1 MTDNELIPDE
11 ELSQGD
17 SDGED
22 NTTKRLHSETLRIAI
37 FVFFS
42 LVLLVFV
49 VPYFL
54 DNSALKFQLA
64 QKLSQSLQ
72 TKLEIHGKVRVAL
85 LPHPVIIANDVVLQN
100 YRPNLSEKSY
110 DLYVKSVEVRFPIFN
125 FSDDV
130 NVSKVIFSD
139 AIVASYYNDD
149 KAPPR
154 QDDLTKI
161 ISDFAQKSTGDE
173 KNLGSGMSVKLFS
186 VGDLF
191 SSMSLKSGLP
201 ELVVKNGQIVSY
213 DKFLRKKET
222 TSINAAAKISEQ
234 KIAANGKFSNQ
245 NITSSFKLAAI
256 FNSKS
261 GEQDSLF
268 DLVSPVLELHI
279 KGNFISA
286 NKGLLKSDFSGKL
299 DAQIME
305 LKSFYQSYID
315 SNGIISTKLKY
326 NAKPIKIS
334 AEIDSA
340 TQEISINNLKIA
352 SDLVDGN
359 GRAYFNLANPTS
371 IADILLD
378 LDSLD
383 LDGIWSNEL
392 VTITPGAAGNNI
404 PKIPSSESDDE
415 AFPVQLVDAISEQKN
430 NTLNIDLNLTKK
442 IKDLDLTA
450 EISVKKIKY
459 LAGEI
464 QDADLYFSTSAA
476 GDVMVMPAIFKIP
489 GEGAVRV
496 SGVFDNST
504 LTSKFIGKLDAHGKS
519 LKEILRWLKIESQ
532 NLKLDALNEYE
543 TYSDVMILPNSVTF
557 NNFYLNLGGDKSEF
571 SGEMKFENDG
581 KAINSSGRFHV
592 NNLNI
597 DDHFL
602 ISGQNTYFSPGLLL
616 KKLFWLNDV
625 SSSNAFDLSFDKLT
639 YKKEEFGEQSF
650 KFMIRRGY
658 IEIADLNLQ
667 SQKTDLKANFSVD
680 ISEQNPRLTIKLDAK
695 KFHYEAPES
704 EKNSDKKINSFDQF
718 FGLPSL
724 EGFGGEVNINLIDA
738 QIDGVQINYAKLFG
752 KLKDGNI
759 DEATLSGE
767 FYGGKFSYSGVLGL
781 KVSKTL
787 NGNMLLEN
795 ADLKP
800 LLSGLFGINSIT
812 GVGNFATNITA
823 VANSKNEF
831 AKQLKS
837 EIKFSA
843 NVPSVDGYGL
853 SDLVK
858 KMFAPKTYHQ
868 ELLTPE
874 KILFNPEAKTVFKQ
888 ASGTIQI
895 NGGKDGRVRIN
906 VSAPAMN
913 GILSGTFSAE
923 DGVIDLLFNAIFLT
937 GDAAKQTP
945 INIATNL
952 RGKTSSILQNTN
964 IDQVRQYLGLSQAG
978 KSVEK
983 SAIVATP

>member
-1 MTDNELIPDE
+1 MTDNELEIPEKNINQD
-11 ELSQGD
+11 D
-17 SDGED
+17 SDVEEAA
-22 NTTKRLHSETLRIAI
+22 TKGLRSETLRIAI
-37 FVFFS
+37 LVFFS
-42 LVLLVFV
+42 LTLLVFIA
-49 VPYFL
+49 PYFL

-72 TKLEIHGKVRVAL
+72 TKLEIHGKVRVAFI
-85 LPHPVIIANDVVLQN
+85 PSPKIIVNDVVLKN
-100 YRPNLSEKSY
+100 YRPKFSEKSY
-110 DLYVKSVEVRFPIFN
+110 DFYAKSVEVRFPIFN

-130 NVSKVIFSD
+130 SASKIIFVD
-139 AIVASYYNDD
+139 AVAASYYSDE

-154 QDDLTKI
+154 QDDLAKI
-161 ISDFAQKSTGDE
+161 ISDFAQNSTEDE
-173 KNLGSGMSVKLFS
+173 KNLGSGMSAKLFS
-186 VGDLF
+186 TDDLF
-191 SSMSLKSGLP
+191 SSISSKSGLP
-201 ELVVKNGQIVSY
+201 RVVVKNGRMISY

-222 TSINAAAKISEQ
+222 TSIDVTAEISEQ
-234 KIAANGKFSNQ
+234 KIAADGKFSNQ
-245 NITSSFKLAAI
+245 NIASGFKLVAI

-286 NKGLLKSDFSGKL
+286 NKGLLKSDFSGKM
-299 DAQIME
+299 DAEIME

-315 SNGIISTKLKY
+315 SNGVISAKLKY
-326 NAKPIKIS
+326 NSKPIKIS

-340 TQEISINNLKIA
+340 TQEISVNNLKIA
-352 SDLVDGN
+352 SDLVNGG
-359 GRAYFNLANPTS
+359 GRAYFNLANKNS
-371 IADILLD
+371 VADITLD
-378 LDSLD
+378 LDNLD
-383 LDGIWSNEL
+383 LDGIWSSEL
-392 VTITPGAAGNNI
+392 VTIATGTMGGNV
-404 PKIPSSESDDE
+404 PKIPDNGSDDE
-415 AFPVQLVDAISEQKN
+415 VFPVQSSEDLLEKN
-430 NTLNIDLNLTKK
+430 NTLNIDLNLIKK
-442 IKDLDLTA
+442 IKDLDLTT

-464 QDADLYFSTSAA
+464 LDADLYFSTSAD
-476 GDVMVMPAIFKIP
+476 GDIMVMPAIFKIP
-489 GEGAVRV
+489 GEGVVRL

-532 NLKLDALNEYE
+532 NLKLDALNEYD
-543 TYSDVMILPNSVTF
+543 TYSDVMILPNSVTL
-557 NNFYLNLGGDKSEF
+557 NNFYLNLNENKSEF
-571 SGEMKFENDG
+571 SGEMKLENDG

-592 NNLNI
+592 NSLNV

-625 SSSNAFDLSFDKLT
+625 SSSNAFDLSFDKLI

-667 SQKTDLKANFSVD
+667 SPKTDFKANFSVD
-680 ISEQNPRLTIKLDAK
+680 ISEQNPRLMIKIDAK
-695 KFHYEAPES
+695 KFHYETPES

-724 EGFGGEVNINLIDA
+724 EGFAGEVNANLTEA

-759 DEATLSGE
+759 DEATFSGE

-781 KVSKTL
+781 KINKTI
-787 NGNMLLEN
+787 NGNILFEN
-795 ADLKP
+795 ASLNP
-800 LLSGLFGINSIT
+800 LLFDLFGINSIT
-812 GVGNFATNITA
+812 GVGNFAANITA
-823 VANSKNEF
+823 VANSKSEF
-831 AKQLKS
+831 LKQLKS
-837 EIKFSA
+837 ELKFSA
-843 NVPSVDGYGL
+843 NVPSIEGYGL

-858 KMFAPKTYHQ
+858 KMFAPQTYRQ

-874 KILFNPEAKTVFKQ
+874 KILFNPEGKTIFKQ

-895 NGGKDGRVRIN
+895 NGGKDGKVRIN
-906 VSAPAMN
+906 ISAPAMN

-923 DGVIDLLFNAIFLT
+923 DRVIDLLFNAIFLT
-937 GDAAKQTP
+937 GDATKQTP

-952 RGKTSSILQNTN
+952 RGKTDNILQSTN
-964 IDQVRQYLGLSQAG
+964 IDQIRQYLGLSTMK
-978 KSVEK
+978 KSI
-983 SAIVATP
+983 IVATP